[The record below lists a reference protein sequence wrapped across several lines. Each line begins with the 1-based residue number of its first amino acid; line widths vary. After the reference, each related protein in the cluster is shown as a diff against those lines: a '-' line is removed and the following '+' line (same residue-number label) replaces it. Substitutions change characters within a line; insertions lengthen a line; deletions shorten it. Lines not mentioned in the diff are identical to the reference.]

1 MTLENKGTT
10 NQYAREYGFFI
21 GILWIAS
28 FICYSEGISND
39 SMALIALC
47 LISAL
52 LSIIIPLLLAL
63 RINQKL
69 FNIGERFTYWRA
81 YLFSMSMFT
90 FASILSG
97 VAAYAYL
104 QFLNKGALL
113 DKLSTMFQDPNVAGL
128 YKQMGMEGQYKE
140 LMATVNSITPMDISL
155 SLFSNGIMVGLIAA
169 FLLAAIASFD
179 LNNIA
184 KK

>member
-1 MTLENKGTT
+1 
-10 NQYAREYGFFI
+10 
-21 GILWIAS
+21 
-28 FICYSEGISND
+28 
-39 SMALIALC
+39 
-47 LISAL
+47 
-52 LSIIIPLLLAL
+52 
-63 RINQKL
+63 
-69 FNIGERFTYWRA
+69 
-81 YLFSMSMFT
+81 
-90 FASILSG
+90 
-97 VAAYAYL
+97 
-104 QFLNKGALL
+104 
-113 DKLSTMFQDPNVAGL
+113 MFQDPNVAGL